1 MISYILKCSQSTSTQ
16 SILSPSNFSPLNPS
30 RLKLVSRSI
39 RFTMIT
45 TFKEINSDS
54 LRCSA
59 WLKDKDRC
67 CQRKIGGV
75 DRRRKLTL
83 LRSFSFHQA
92 FIGEESSELVDLY
105 LCNGWHRSGGKHPL
119 SSPERHKILQL
130 LFPNPLEPTATFEP
144 APSVRQQ
151 SLRPHVTQ
159 EEATRNLSESE
170 RLSFPLAES
179 AVRFFGGNFASQSE
193 PPVPAPMTISTEI
206 EPQPVDS
213 TSHEHLFLQPRT
225 QTARASSVEASS
237 PNREQR
243 NADATSRAVVEDRTL
258 DRSFTP
264 MENQDPPVET
274 RQNRQT
280 SRSGEGERG
289 LLPQVAVPMPRRS
302 ARLQTQQPEALPQV
316 AVPMPRR
323 SARLQAQQPEA
334 SPQVTVSMP
343 RRSAHLR
350 SQPLAASLPP
360 ITQSQQNTPTEPV
373 QVVLPPP
380 STVFE
385 HEHGV
390 RGERYV
396 NLDDK
401 CPICDIVF
409 DYPTTVSRCNVCK
422 NDLHT
427 ICMLKWLTTP
437 GSSLTC
443 TFWYVQLLELTN
455 SC

>member
-1 MISYILKCSQSTSTQ
+1 MISYILKCSHSTSTQ

-30 RLKLVSRSI
+30 RPKLVSRSI
-39 RFTMIT
+39 RCTMIA

-59 WLKDKDRC
+59 WLKDKGRC
-67 CQRKIGGV
+67 CQRKIGGL
-75 DRRRKLTL
+75 DRKRKLTL

-92 FIGEESSELVDLY
+92 FIEEESVELVDLY

-130 LFPNPLEPTATFEP
+130 LFPNPLEPTARFES
-144 APSVRQQ
+144 APSLRQQ
-151 SLRPHVTQ
+151 SLRPNVTQ
-159 EEATRNLSESE
+159 EEATANLSESE
-170 RLSFPLAES
+170 RLSLPLAEP

-193 PPVPAPMTISTEI
+193 PPIPAPMTTSTEI

-213 TSHEHLFLQPRT
+213 ISHEHLFLQPWT

-243 NADATSRAVVEDRTL
+243 NADATARVVEDRAL
-258 DRSFTP
+258 DRSLITTDDQYP
-264 MENQDPPVET
+264 LVET

-302 ARLQTQQPEALPQV
+302 ARLQAQQPEASPQV
-316 AVPMPRR
+316 AVPTPLR

-334 SPQVTVSMP
+334 SPQVAVPTP
-343 RRSAHLR
+343 RRSARLQA
-350 SQPLAASLPP
+350 QPLAASLPST
-360 ITQSQQNTPTEPV
+360 TQSQQSTPTEPV
-373 QVVLPPP
+373 QLVLPPP
-380 STVFE
+380 STVSH

-390 RGERYV
+390 RGERHV
-396 NLDDK
+396 NLGDK
-401 CPICDIVF
+401 CPICNIVF
-409 DYPTTVSRCNVCK
+409 EDPSTVSRCNVCK

-427 ICMLKWLTTP
+427 NCMLKWLTTP
-437 GSSLTC
+437 QSSLTC
-443 TFWYVQLLELTN
+443 TFWYVQLLEVIN